1 MKSFEAIKH
10 KIDYYKQQVAYAE
23 QNIIAFQ
30 DNEILDA
37 IMENDKDTYIGMPTD
52 KNWI

>member
-1 MKSFEAIKH
+1 MRYAF
-10 KIDYYKQQVAYAE
+10 KISIDIFILSYT
-23 QNIIAFQ
+23 FSDLQ